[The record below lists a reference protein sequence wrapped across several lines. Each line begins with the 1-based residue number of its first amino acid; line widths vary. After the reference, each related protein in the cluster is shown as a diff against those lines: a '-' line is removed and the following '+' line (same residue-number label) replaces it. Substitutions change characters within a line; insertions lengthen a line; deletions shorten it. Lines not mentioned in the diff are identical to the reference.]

1 MVEMMPSNI
10 KKRPKKKHSSKEG
23 TTTRLRRAQERI
35 GTEHRFRVA
44 IENSLISG
52 IAAVDLEGRQTYVNP
67 AFCRMVGWSQEELLG
82 ATPPFVY
89 WPPEEAEN
97 NQKGFAQALSG
108 GGSTGSLE
116 LKLQKRSGERFDALV
131 LFSPLKDSG
140 GRSIGL
146 VASIGD
152 ITETKRRVLEIEKLN
167 RELEERMHKR
177 TSELQKAQERAE
189 AILESISDGFVGINR
204 EWRYTYANEA
214 AGVFLKKSAG
224 ELIGKNVFEAFPEAK
239 GTIFEKNFRKTFE
252 EMVPVSFEAFYPPLK
267 SWFECHC
274 YPSAEGISVFFRD
287 KTQEKAREEELARQL
302 AITQKAEEE
311 LQIAWRAAN
320 MEQVR
325 LQAILDTVPSGVL
338 IIEKP
343 DGRMTY
349 MNRKAM
355 QIYDREDLLGMDRK
369 SRLQALGLRKPG
381 GELFAP
387 EELPLRRALEEGKA
401 VRDIEVMVE
410 QAGGQTLTLMVNA
423 SPLFSATGE
432 ITGAVGSIHDI
443 SQRKYA
449 EMEIRRLN
457 EMLHRRARELEEAN
471 LDLEAFTST
480 AAHDLKT
487 PLIVMSSLSQRMLK
501 HYEGK
506 LDHKGEEYLHHLQ
519 TAGRQ
524 MIELVEDLLEFSR
537 IGKGTV
543 KFEKLDLSSM
553 VEEIGEDLRKAW
565 PDRKIHLGIAEGMTA
580 QGDKGLIRSAIANLL
595 ENAFKFTK
603 INDQPSIEFGF
614 VGETNPPAFYIRDNG
629 CGFNMSDVHLLFLP
643 FQRLQKTEEYP
654 GSGIGLAAVKR
665 IIERHGGKIWAES
678 EEGKGATF
686 YFTLR
691 GIEE

>member
-1 MVEMMPSNI
+1 MPSNI
-10 KKRPKKKHSSKEG
+10 KKRPKKEHRSKEG
-23 TTTRLRRAQERI
+23 ATTRLRRAQERI

-89 WPPEEAEN
+89 WPPEGAEN
-97 NQKGFAQALSG
+97 IQKGFAQALSG
-108 GGSTGSLE
+108 DGSTGSLE
-116 LKLQKRSGERFDALV
+116 IELQKRSGERFDALV

-167 RELEERMHKR
+167 RELEERMRKR

-189 AILESISDGFVGINR
+189 AILQSISDGFVGIDR

-274 YPSAEGISVFFRD
+274 YPSAEGISVFFSD

-311 LQIAWRAAN
+311 IQIAWRVAN
-320 MEQVR
+320 MEQKR

-355 QIYDREDLLGMDRK
+355 QIYGREDFLGMDRK
-369 SRLQALGLRKPG
+369 SRLETLGLRKPD
-381 GELFAP
+381 GELFDP

-410 QAGGQTLTLMVNA
+410 QPGGQTLTIMVNA
-423 SPLFSATGE
+423 SPLFNEAGE
-432 ITGAVGSIHDI
+432 ITGAVGSIQDI
-443 SQRKYA
+443 SQRKSA
-449 EMEIRRLN
+449 EMEIQKLNNVLRR
-457 EMLHRRARELEEAN
+457 HARELEEAN
-471 LDLEAFTST
+471 RDLEAFTST

-487 PLIVMSSLSQRMLK
+487 PLIVMSSLSQRLLK
-501 HYEGK
+501 QYEGK
-506 LDHKGEEYLHHLQ
+506 LDSKGGEYLHHLQ
-519 TAGRQ
+519 TAGKQ
-524 MIELVEDLLEFSR
+524 MIELVEGLLEFAR
-537 IGKGTV
+537 IGKSSV
-543 KFEKLDLSSM
+543 KIENLDLSFM
-553 VEEIGEDLRKAW
+553 TKEIAENLRKNW
-565 PDRKIHLGIAEGMTA
+565 SDRKIHLEIAEGMTA
-580 QGDKGLIRSAIANLL
+580 RGDSRMILSAITNLL
-595 ENAFKFTK
+595 ENAVKFTGK
-603 INDQPSIEFGF
+603 TEHPRIEIGF
-614 VGETNPPAFYIRDNG
+614 IAETNPSTFYVRDNG
-629 CGFNMSDVHLLFLP
+629 CGFNMSDAHLLFLP
-643 FQRLQKTEEYP
+643 FQRLHTTEEYA
-654 GSGIGLAAVKR
+654 GTGFGLAAVQR

-686 YFTLR
+686 YFTLP